1 MTTGRKK
8 AVDRELL
15 DEQIA
20 YYRAR
25 ASEYDEWFLRQ
36 GRYDR
41 GEAQR
46 RAWFEEVAEVESA
59 LAAARPGGRVL
70 ELACGTGLWTRHLA
84 PRAERLVA
92 VDAAPEA
99 IERNRARV
107 GDARVEYAVADL
119 FAWNPEPSQRFDFV
133 FFGFWLSHVPEARFD
148 AFWEQVAAWLDADG
162 TVFLVDNTRHRDSPA
177 HNHRIEEPAPG
188 VSRRYLNDGRCF
200 DIVKHFYEPDAL
212 SERLR
217 ALGWRGRVATTP
229 RYFLHAALERA
240 A

>member
-1 MTTGRKK
+1 VTTDRNK

-25 ASEYDEWFLRQ
+25 ASEYDEWFL
-36 GRYDR
+36 
-41 GEAQR
+41 
-46 RAWFEEVAEVESA
+46 
-59 LAAARPGGRVL
+59 L

-99 IERNRARV
+99 IEHNRARV

-148 AFWEQVAAWLDADG
+148 AFWEQVAAWLDAGG

-177 HNHRIEEPAPG
+177 HNHRIEGPAPG
-188 VSRRYLNDGRCF
+188 VSLRYLNDGRCF